1 MDSRGRAP
9 VEAEAGGRMQP
20 QTTTANRK
28 PITNHQSVL
37 TDPAVV
43 VAVVLD
49 VSAQGCDVD
58 LDFLEDAPVAVAV

>member
-1 MDSRGRAP
+1 
-9 VEAEAGGRMQP
+9 MQS
-20 QTTTANRK
+20 QTTTAN
-28 PITNHQSVL
+28 QSLIANQFL

-58 LDFLEDAPVAVAV
+58 LDFLEDAPVVVAV

>member
-20 QTTTANRK
+20 QTTTANQSL
-28 PITNHQSVL
+28 ITNHQSVL
-37 TDPAVV
+37 TDPTVV

-49 VSAQGCDVD
+49 VSAQGFDVD

>member
-1 MDSRGRAP
+1 
-9 VEAEAGGRMQP
+9 MQP

-28 PITNHQSVL
+28 PITNRQSVL